1 MGDMSEEQEKQLEV
15 FRKYIKD
22 NNVTDH
28 PQYDDYYLLRFLRAR
43 KFDMEKTLLMFNNFM
58 NWRKENDVDNIL
70 TVRYISMSF
79 LTLFNDIELCLRRSR
94 SSTVCVS
101 SLLSQDR

>member
-1 MGDMSEEQEKQLEV
+1 MSEEQERALEH

-43 KFDMEKTLLMFNNFM
+43 KFDMEKTLLMFNTFIE
-58 NWRKENDVDNIL
+58 WRKENDVDHIL
-70 TVRYISMSF
+70 DVDYIG
-79 LTLFNDIELCLRRSR
+79 LTYLDVQLRGVR
-94 SSTVCVS
+94 SSVGCVP
-101 SLLSQDR
+101 SLLSQDG

>member
-1 MGDMSEEQEKQLEV
+1 MEQ

-43 KFDMEKTLLMFNNFM
+43 KFEMDKTILMFNTFIE
-58 NWRKENDVDNIL
+58 WRKENDVDNIFN
-70 TVRYISMSF
+70 VREQLNYTQLSEKADSVIHSSYF
-79 LTLFNDIELCLRRSR
+79 ALGIFPNHRS
-94 SSTVCVS
+94 CV
-101 SLLSQDR
+101 L